1 MARQKPEAAQNTW
14 SDVAHAVWAWEQE
27 LGVRISAQ
35 IVWETRLSTG
45 GAVEVVITEGV
56 TVGRGAEL
64 VRVREAF
71 PATKMTGQPGAVL
84 WAVSCAIRCL
94 EREPW
99 LWSTTMRMRALRKP

>member
-1 MARQKPEAAQNTW
+1 MAKQRPEAAQNTW
-14 SDVAHAVWAWEQE
+14 ADVAYAVRGWERE
-27 LGVRISAQ
+27 MGVRICAH
-35 IVWETRLSTG
+35 IMWVDGLSTG
-45 GAVEVVITEGV
+45 GAVEVVITEGA
-56 TVGRGAEL
+56 TIGRGAEL

-99 LWSTTMRMRALRKP
+99 LWSTTMRMRAAKKP